1 MTIFPKNRPKQEA
14 PGIRV
19 ARHEDIGQLSRTLS
33 LAFHTDPVYE
43 WFFPRADSRLERLQ
57 RLFAVFLEALV
68 PLGTVFSTAALEGVS
83 LWIPPGK
90 AISHRQSIRQNL
102 QVLRILGRGVPK
114 GIWWW
119 LSVESKQPR
128 YPHWE
133 LFLIGVAPEKQ
144 GRGIGSALLRR
155 MLNKCDDER
164 LPIYLDTG
172 NKANVA
178 FYQRHGFEVKRK
190 VSLPKGPIVFQ
201 MVRSPRSG
209 ED

>member
-1 MTIFPKNRPKQEA
+1 MSPENEPKQEA

-19 ARHEDIGQLSRTLS
+19 ARHEDIGQLSRALS
-33 LAFHTDPVYE
+33 LAFYTDPVYE
-43 WFFPRADSRLERLQ
+43 WFFPRAGSRIERLR
-57 RLFAVFLEALV
+57 RLFAVFLEDLI
-68 PLGTVFSTAALEGVS
+68 PLGTVLATEGLEGAS
-83 LWIPPGK
+83 LWVPPGK
-90 AISHRQSIRQNL
+90 TISHWQSVKQNL
-102 QVLRILGRGVPK
+102 QVLGILGGGVPR

-133 LFLIGVAPEKQ
+133 LFLIGVVPEKQ
-144 GRGIGSALLRR
+144 GRGIGTALLRR
-155 MLNKCDDER
+155 MLDKCDDER

-178 FYQRHGFEVKRK
+178 FYQRYGFEVKRK

-201 MVRSPRSG
+201 MIRRPRG
-209 ED
+209 GAD